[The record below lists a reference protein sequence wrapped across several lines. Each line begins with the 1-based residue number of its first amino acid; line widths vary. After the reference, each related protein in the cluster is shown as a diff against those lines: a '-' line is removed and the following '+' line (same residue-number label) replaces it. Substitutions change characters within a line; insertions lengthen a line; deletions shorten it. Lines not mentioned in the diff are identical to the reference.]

1 MTVLEN
7 FAQLAAKYSSNPR
20 DRLAFHV
27 GLLEAHIRSQ
37 DELLETFQQELDQI
51 LIELTQEQS

>member
-7 FAQLAAKYSSNPR
+7 FAQLAASHSTNQA
-20 DRLAFHV
+20 DRLHLYIK
-27 GLLEAHIRSQ
+27 LLEAHIRSQ

-51 LIELTQEQS
+51 LIELSQEQS

>member
-7 FAQLAAKYSSNPR
+7 FALLAAKYSSNPR

-37 DELLETFQQELDQI
+37 DALLETFQQELDQI
-51 LIELTQEQS
+51 IIELTQEQS

>member
-37 DELLETFQQELDQI
+37 DALLETFKQELDQI

>member
-1 MTVLEN
+1 MNDTALLKD
-7 FAQLAAKYSSNPR
+7 LAFKSRDNPQ
-20 DRLAFHV
+20 DRLALYV
-27 GLLEAHIRSQ
+27 ELLEAHIRSQ

>member
-27 GLLEAHIRSQ
+27 GLLEAHIRNQ
-37 DELLETFQQELDQI
+37 DALLETFKQELDQI
-51 LIELTQEQS
+51 LIELSQEQS

>member
-20 DRLAFHV
+20 DALTFYV

-37 DELLETFQQELDQI
+37 DALLETFQQELDQI

>member
-37 DELLETFQQELDQI
+37 DELLETFKQELDQI
-51 LIELTQEQS
+51 VLELLQEQS

>member
-7 FAQLAAKYSSNPR
+7 FAQLAAAHSTNYA
-20 DRLAFHV
+20 DRLALHIK
-27 GLLEAHIRSQ
+27 LLEAHILSQ

>member
-37 DELLETFQQELDQI
+37 DEVLKTFQQELNLL
-51 LIELTQEQS
+51 LIELTQEQA

>member
-37 DELLETFQQELDQI
+37 DALLETFQQELDQI

>member
-7 FAQLAAKYSSNPR
+7 FAQLAASHSTNYA
-20 DRLAFHV
+20 DRLHLHIK
-27 GLLEAHIRSQ
+27 LLEAHIRSQ

-51 LIELTQEQS
+51 LIELSQEQS